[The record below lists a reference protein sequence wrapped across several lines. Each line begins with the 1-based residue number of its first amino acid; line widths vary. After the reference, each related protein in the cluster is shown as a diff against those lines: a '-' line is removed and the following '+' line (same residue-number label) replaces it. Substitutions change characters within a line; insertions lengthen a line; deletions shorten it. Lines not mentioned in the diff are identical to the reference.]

1 MVEQYYVDEI
11 TRYSRSELQSVL
23 RATQPPVCLLGGWA
37 VNFHVNP
44 AFRESRGQDY
54 IGSRDI
60 DLGIHVDPRS
70 SPEELDQG
78 PVGQTMRGIEG
89 LGFVS
94 HRFGFK
100 KSVHR
105 DSGETLT
112 EDEAQEYGMH
122 ELFEIYIDVI
132 PDRREPENFE
142 AAFGFRP
149 PAEPLLQPVFEDG
162 AGKPL
167 RDAVEWDVP
176 DVLIADVPVLAAM
189 KARSLPDREKTQ
201 KRVKDVA
208 DLHALLWYGGL
219 ELATAIQELRSY
231 ISQSD
236 VDRLS
241 EAADETVRSQAAA
254 LIGEDPATIQASL
267 SRLGVD

>member
-1 MVEQYYVDEI
+1 MPAW
-11 TRYSRSELQSVL
+11 R
-23 RATQPPVCLLGGWA
+23 LGSA
-37 VNFHVNP
+37 FHVNS

-60 DLGIHVDPRS
+60 DLGIHVDSGS
-70 SPEELDQG
+70 SPEELERG
-78 PVGQTMRGIEG
+78 PVGGTMRGIEG

-112 EDEAQEYGMH
+112 EDEAREYGMH

-142 AAFGFRP
+142 EAFGFRP
-149 PAEPLLQPVFEDG
+149 PAEPLLQPVFEGD
-162 AGKPL
+162 AGRPL
-167 RDAVEWDVP
+167 SNAVEWDIP
-176 DVLIADVPVLAAM
+176 DVLIADVPVLSAM

-219 ELATAIQELRSY
+219 DLNEVIQELKRY
-231 ISQSD
+231 VSQSD

-241 EAADETVRSQAAA
+241 EAVNEAVREQAAA
-254 LIGEDPATIQASL
+254 LIGEDPATIRASL
-267 SRLGVD
+267 SRLDID